1 VSSARAGMA
10 SGMDM
15 SARLI
20 TLAVNIALMGFL
32 LLEGIHAH
40 LKSALSASLDAEQL
54 RALAEKVAA
63 GSFASLPEQFPA
75 LVQADPSG
83 TAVHAALV
91 HSFGWVM
98 LYGGIGVWV
107 LAGFSLLIFGNG
119 KPSVRTA
126 GLATAKESACS

>member
-1 VSSARAGMA
+1 MA

-40 LKSALSASLDAEQL
+40 LKQALSASLDAVQL

-63 GSFASLPEQFPA
+63 GSFASLPEHFPA
-75 LVQADPSG
+75 LAQADPSG
-83 TAVHAALV
+83 AAVHAALV

-107 LAGFSLLIFGNG
+107 LAGLSLLIFGNG
-119 KPSVRTA
+119 KPSVRTT
-126 GLATAKESACS
+126 GLAAAKESACF